1 MKNKFKFFLI
11 QRFAMGKIFNL
22 RSVFIVCFLIVT
34 FSLLGLVNANSKVKR
49 SEVLKIGKI
58 MPNAQLKK
66 FGQSNVEINDLK
78 GKIKIVSIVP
88 QLNTPVCDKQTHQ
101 FSEKNG
107 DLDKHVDIITI
118 STNTAE
124 GQDRFAKK
132 AKINNLIFLSDN
144 PEFNFGKN
152 TGLLIEG
159 MGVLRRT
166 VLVLDERNIIRY
178 VDLVPGGG
186 LPDIKGALKAARQ
199 VLLEAS

>member
-1 MKNKFKFFLI
+1 MVKTLALRAIFF
-11 QRFAMGKIFNL
+11 A
-22 RSVFIVCFLIVT
+22 CFLIGS
-34 FSLLGLVNANSKVKR
+34 FSLLGLVDANSKIKK
-49 SEVLKIGKI
+49 SDVLKIGKA
-58 MPNAQLKK
+58 MPNAQLKR
-66 FGQSNVEINDLK
+66 FGQSNIEINELK
-78 GKIKIVSIVP
+78 GKIKIVSVVP

-101 FSEKNG
+101 FSEKNE
-107 DLDKHVDIITI
+107 DLDKYIDIITI

-124 GQDRFAKK
+124 GQDSFAKK

-159 MGVLRRT
+159 MGMLRRT
-166 VLVLDERNIIRY
+166 VLVLDEKNIIRY

-186 LPDIKGALKAARQ
+186 LPDIKRALNAARQ